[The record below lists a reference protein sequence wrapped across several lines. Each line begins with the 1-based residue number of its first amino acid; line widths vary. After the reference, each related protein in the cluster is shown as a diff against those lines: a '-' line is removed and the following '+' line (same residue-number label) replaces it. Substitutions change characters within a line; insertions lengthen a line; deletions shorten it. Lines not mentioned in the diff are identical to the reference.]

1 MIAALLV
8 SIALAAEPVW
18 VPTDDGA
25 EIVLTHH
32 AGAGEPVVLC
42 HGISSNARFWDLD
55 ADHSLA
61 EWLAARGYDV
71 WNLDLR
77 GHGLAERDEHG
88 HRQRA
93 GWTVDDYGTE
103 DLPTAFAYVLA
114 QTGASQLHYVGHS
127 MGGMVLAVYLATH
140 PDPPLASATVVGSP
154 LDFRDPDALTA
165 AMLRAAPWMTV
176 PGFVPT
182 PLGGRFVAL
191 FGGKAPFHADAFL
204 YNPAD
209 MADPAERRAM
219 LRTVVSPL
227 SRGEIR
233 QFGLA
238 RDGEFVSADG
248 KQVYRTEL
256 GAVHVPMLFFAGR
269 ADRVVNPDRVKA
281 YYDAVGSPNK
291 AFVVLSVAN
300 GASGDYGHL
309 DMGLG
314 DHAADDV
321 FPRVLSW
328 MQAHP
333 TPGAPR

>member
-1 MIAALLV
+1 MILIGLL
-8 SIALAAEPVW
+8 STALAADTVW
-18 VPTDDGA
+18 IPTDDGA
-25 EIVLTHH
+25 EIALTHH

-42 HGISSNARFWDLD
+42 HGISSNSHFWDLD

-77 GHGLAERDEHG
+77 GHGLAETDEAG
-88 HRQRA
+88 HRQHA
-93 GWTVDDYGTE
+93 GWTVDDYGTH

-114 QTGASQLHYVGHS
+114 QTGASSLHYVGHS

-140 PDPPLASATVVGSP
+140 PDPPLASAIVVGSP

-165 AMLRAAPWMTV
+165 VMLHAAPFMTI

-182 PLGGRFVAL
+182 PLGGKFVAL
-191 FGGKAPFHADAFL
+191 FDEKAPLHADAFL

-209 MADPAERRAM
+209 IADAAVRREM
-219 LRTVVSPL
+219 LREVVSPL
-227 SRGEIR
+227 SRGEIH

-248 KQVYRTEL
+248 AEIYREHL
-256 GAVHVPMLFFAGR
+256 GAVQVPMLFFAGR
-269 ADRVVNPDRVKA
+269 ADRVVNPDRVRA
-281 YYDAVGSPNK
+281 YYDAVGSPDK
-291 AFVVLSVAN
+291 EFILLSVAN

-309 DMGLG
+309 DLGLG
-314 DHAADDV
+314 DHAPDDV
-321 FPRVLSW
+321 FMRVLSW
-328 MQAHP
+328 LQAHP
-333 TPGAPR
+333 TEGDPR